1 MKAAEA
7 RELSDQSNRE
17 IEALR
22 QFEVTYSALIDE
34 EISKAAQIG
43 QYQITYLWPSESK
56 AHQIDSLA
64 RKYRRRGYEAISKV
78 DDSRFS
84 TTFLW

>member
-22 QFEVTYSALIDE
+22 QFEATHSALIDE
-34 EISKAAQIG
+34 EISQAAQI
-43 QYQITYLWPSESK
+43 
-56 AHQIDSLA
+56 
-64 RKYRRRGYEAISKV
+64 
-78 DDSRFS
+78 
-84 TTFLW
+84 